1 MERIFIIIFLVPYQI
16 FESVSIFSTF
26 SAFWNSWTIIYTHYP
41 LSAAKTFF
49 IYFMT
54 TYSTFPIW
62 SVFADVF
69 NKFTLAIKLVAFCH
83 VLAPP
88 ILSEF
93 TYPTS
98 TLPAPHTLQCS
109 QCNTASSSSTHICY
123 CPHLS
128 KTTACWM
135 SRVQTYS
142 RYRQYPNS
150 HQQYIVT

>member
-1 MERIFIIIFLVPYQI
+1 M
-16 FESVSIFSTF
+16 SV
-26 SAFWNSWTIIYTHYP
+26 
-41 LSAAKTFF
+41 AKTFF

-93 TYPTS
+93 HLPRQYVAS
-98 TLPAPHTLQCS
+98 TAY
-109 QCNTASSSSTHICY
+109 TAMLTMQYSEFIVDAYLLLSSSLKNDY
-123 CPHLS
+123 MLNV
-128 KTTACWM
+128 ACAD
-135 SRVQTYS
+135 
-142 RYRQYPNS
+142 
-150 HQQYIVT
+150 I